1 MGCQEFND
9 LETPKLSKKQLC
21 DRAGPE
27 RLAQRACSPPAPP
40 RGACPAPARSDL
52 ADNPQHPDPAPT
64 VTREDLQAMRVLL
77 EVLVDQLPPQLTS
90 RRCSDPRESEGRTGA
105 LRAPPWP
112 SAMTTGN
119 GKGLSCEMIRLS
131 QSERYHAPR
140 LLPQRRTE
148 TTASRRSAGA
158 GVSISWP
165 GVASLA
171 RPAESVSNV
180 WHVFCS
186 LPSVAVRWA
195 CLVP

>member
-1 MGCQEFND
+1 MVLSQSPIFGQNPKMGCQEFND

-27 RLAQRACSPPAPP
+27 RLAQRACSLPAPP

-105 LRAPPWP
+105 LRGAP
-112 SAMTTGN
+112 STAMAQRHDHREWQWTVLRNDTA
-119 GKGLSCEMIRLS
+119 LS
-131 QSERYHAPR
+131 
-140 LLPQRRTE
+140 
-148 TTASRRSAGA
+148 
-158 GVSISWP
+158 V
-165 GVASLA
+165 
-171 RPAESVSNV
+171 
-180 WHVFCS
+180 
-186 LPSVAVRWA
+186 
-195 CLVP
+195 